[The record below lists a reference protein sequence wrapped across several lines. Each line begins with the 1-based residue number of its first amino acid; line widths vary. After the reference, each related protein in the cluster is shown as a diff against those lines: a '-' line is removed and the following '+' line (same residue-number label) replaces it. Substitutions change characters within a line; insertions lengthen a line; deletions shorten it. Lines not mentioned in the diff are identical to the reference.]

1 MVTPVMANMYRVG
14 LRVSTPRGIVEITGR
29 NGCYSWQWL
38 GHPIVNGKADTNRIR
53 IIDSRKPVAI
63 VTGDGEQY
71 ILGG

>member
-1 MVTPVMANMYRVG
+1 MYRVG

-29 NGCYSWQWL
+29 NGCHPWQWL
-38 GHPIVNGKADTNRIR
+38 GFPIINGKPSHNHLR

-71 ILGG
+71 ILGETA